1 MFFLGTTPSEV
12 QDDMTTHLVNKT
24 KNKSLANHATD
35 SFDQDF
41 VASLAHGISILE
53 AVSEGPGSISLAD
66 LAKRV
71 DMKKTSVWRLA
82 HTLVRLGY
90 ILQDAKT
97 RQFSPSPRILSLGCS
112 FFGNADVHDLAV
124 PLIQGLSDR
133 LNETVSLALRDGY
146 EVIYSYRVQTNQ
158 VLNVNLRVG
167 SRIPLYSTAIGR
179 ALIWDMPEEWLTV
192 YLQELR
198 KSQKAR
204 EYTVNGGRRMK
215 ELLAEER
222 KLGYSLNDGDFV
234 KGLRAIA
241 CPVRDRTAKTV
252 ASLCVVVPSS
262 RATVAE
268 LRRYH
273 ARELLDSAREI
284 SHGLG
289 YRENNQ

>member
-1 MFFLGTTPSEV
+1 MATNS
-12 QDDMTTHLVNKT
+12 VNKT
-24 KNKSLANHATD
+24 KNRSLANHATN

-41 VASLAHGISILE
+41 VAALAHGLSVLE

-71 DMKKTSVWRLA
+71 DMKKTSAWRLA

-97 RQFSPSPRILSLGCS
+97 RQFSPSPRILPLGSS
-112 FFGNADVHDLAV
+112 FFGNADVHELAV

-158 VLNVNLRVG
+158 ILNVNLRVG
-167 SRIPLYSTAIGR
+167 SRIPLYSTALGR
-179 ALIWDMPEEWLTV
+179 ALILDMPEEWLTV

-198 KSQKAR
+198 KDQKAR
-204 EYTVNGGRRMK
+204 EYAVNGGRRLR
-215 ELLAEER
+215 ELLAEEL
-222 KLGYSLNDGDFV
+222 KFGYSLNDGDFV

-241 CPVRDRTAKTV
+241 CPVRDRSTKTV

-273 ARELLDSAREI
+273 AKELLKSAREI

-289 YRENNQ
+289 YRGNS